1 MVHLKI
7 KNMRFELEIGWLMIE
22 KLSIVVAFI
31 FLIIFIVFQN
41 NSIQNTSIK
50 YENKM
55 IPKVF
60 NGYKILHISD
70 LHNKSFG
77 KNQKILLEKIEAESP
92 DIIVITGDLIDRRKY
107 DLKPAEILV
116 ESAIK
121 IAPVYYVSGNHEAW
135 SGKYKSIKEML
146 TRLGVDVLDNRKID
160 ISINN
165 EKITLLGV
173 SDPNFLTSTY
183 FDDTNILN
191 MEENLDDLS
200 NTSNFQILLSH
211 RPELFKL
218 YNEKNIDL
226 IFSGHAHGGQFRL
239 PFIGGVIAPNQGFFP
254 KYTSG
259 VYKMNQSTLIVS
271 RGLGN
276 SIIPIRLFNRPEL
289 VVVTLFKN

>member
-77 KNQKILLEKIEAESP
+77 KKQKILLEKIEAESP